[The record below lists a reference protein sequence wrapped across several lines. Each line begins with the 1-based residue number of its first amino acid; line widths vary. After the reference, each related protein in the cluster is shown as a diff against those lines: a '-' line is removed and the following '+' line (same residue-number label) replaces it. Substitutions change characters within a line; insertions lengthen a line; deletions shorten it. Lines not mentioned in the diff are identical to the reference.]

1 MREFDKI
8 YIAKYCDYLTI
19 RQLSEDLHVKQDLI
33 KKEIDLLKETEMISI
48 YKNMTDNEWEKLE
61 RLDNDIIKSKYYKE
75 SQYIQNKVKEEVFK
89 SFKVTLHDSIMLFP
103 KYEYKKEDFDRDY
116 MQETDYENEEWKRIG
131 NSNYEVSNYGRIKNI
146 NTKKLKQLK
155 HNRYGLQVL
164 LWSNSKSCTITISRI
179 VAEMFI
185 RHLEE
190 NERAVHINGNA
201 KDNYYKNLKIVSK

>member
-61 RLDNDIIKSKYYKE
+61 SLNDDIIKLKYYKKSE
-75 SQYIQNKVKEEVFK
+75 YIQNRVKQEFIKYFK
-89 SFKVTLHDSIMLFP
+89 TSIHDILIQFP

-116 MQETDYENEEWKRIG
+116 MKETDYENEEWKRIG